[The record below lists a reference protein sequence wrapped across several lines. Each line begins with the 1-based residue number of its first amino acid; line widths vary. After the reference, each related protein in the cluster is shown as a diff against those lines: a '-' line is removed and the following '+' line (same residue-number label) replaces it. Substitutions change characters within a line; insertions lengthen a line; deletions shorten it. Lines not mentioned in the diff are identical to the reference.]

1 LQVGDFDGG
10 HGLILADEI
19 ESVCNGGK

>member
-1 LQVGDFDGG
+1 LKCFLQVGDFDGG

-19 ESVCNGGK
+19 ESM